1 MFFSVN
7 ANVVFKETPGLIHP
21 YFVIAFRIFW
31 HYCSRK
37 LIFVGSYFG
46 LIFRNIRESI
56 FANYKRFFII
66 NVLIRNIPESL
77 KFEKLLRIK
86 AGLTSAP

>member
-1 MFFSVN
+1 M
-7 ANVVFKETPGLIHP
+7 
-21 YFVIAFRIFW
+21 
-31 HYCSRK
+31 
-37 LIFVGSYFG
+37 GSYFG